1 MEYSNDIKIHELEPL
16 YYSAS
21 NRAEFRLAPDKIYTN
36 TLRLLNVGVTKP
48 SNQDN
53 LNKLAGVAGCIS
65 SISILD
71 GNVEI
76 QSLTRAN
83 EWAAIKHSFKSN
95 SYNED
100 LGSVLNLTR
109 KSAHFNLADR
119 TNAQAGAGANIK
131 AIGSKVVEGTLRASI
146 SATNTTE
153 RLTAKGQLDLSD
165 YLGFLQS
172 VNYLDTSLMKDLKVV
187 IEYNMDAL
195 AIMFGNQSTGGL
207 ATTRPLL
214 VVEEIVDPTIISAN
228 MGKSQVINYKVI
240 ENDIVSVP
248 AIVPTAANTNPV
260 QPKTYHIHAFNNKS
274 VDRMLIK
281 SRTTLASTE
290 NTGNSNVMYGMY
302 NSQAM
307 LKQKNQVRVN
317 GMNIY
322 ARDGITT
329 ENERLAHV
337 ADIWSANMSIMP
349 FQQGLAFKSADADT
363 RDNVIN
369 MGNEAIGTQ
378 SYFACDL
385 AGEKVKDLQIDYERT
400 GFFNATA
407 AQLALCKYN
416 SPIDLILFAEVK
428 KAVIFSGGSYN
439 VVYV

>member
-16 YYSAS
+16 YYSEN
-21 NRAEFRLAPDKIYTN
+21 NRVEFRLPANKIYTN
-36 TLRLLNVGVTKP
+36 TLRLLNVGVVKS

-53 LNKLAGVAGCIS
+53 LNKLAGIAGCIE
-65 SISILD
+65 SIIILD

-76 QSLTRAN
+76 QSLHRAN
-83 EWAAIKHSFKSN
+83 EWCAIKHSFKSN

-119 TNAQAGAGANIK
+119 TNAQVAGRC
-131 AIGSKVVEGTLRASI
+131 IGSKVVEGGLRANI
-146 SATNTTE
+146 SVTNTSD
-153 RLTAKGQLDLSD
+153 RLTSKGQLDLSD
-165 YLGFLQS
+165 YMGFLQS
-172 VNYLDTSLMKDLKVV
+172 VNYLDTSLMQNLKVV
-187 IEYNMDAL
+187 IEYNMDQL
-195 AIMFGNQSTGGL
+195 NVMYGNHGAGNISS
-207 ATTRPLL
+207 TRPLL
-214 VVEEIVDPTIISAN
+214 VVEEIVDPNIVSAN

-240 ENDIVSVP
+240 ESDIVSVP
-248 AIVPTAANTNPV
+248 GIVPTANNANPIQFQTF
-260 QPKTYHIHAFNNKS
+260 HLHAYNNKS

-281 SRTTLASTE
+281 TRSTLASTE
-290 NTGNSNVMYGMY
+290 NTGATNVMYGIY

-322 ARDGITT
+322 PRDGVSK
-329 ENERLAHV
+329 ENERLAGV
-337 ADIWSANMSIMP
+337 ADIWAPNMSIMP
-349 FQQGLAFKSADADT
+349 FQQGLAFKAPDALT
-363 RDNVIN
+363 RDQVIA
-369 MGNEAIGTQ
+369 MGNESIGSQ

-385 AGEKVKDLQIDYERT
+385 AGQKVKDLQLDYQRV
-400 GFFNATA
+400 GFFNQTA
-407 AQLALCKYN
+407 GQLALSKYN
-416 SPIDLILFAEVK
+416 SALNLVVFAEVK

>member
-1 MEYSNDIKIHELEPL
+1 MEYSNDIKIHEIEPL

-21 NRAEFRLAPDKIYTN
+21 NRAEFRLSSDKLYTN
-36 TLRLLNVGVTKP
+36 TLRLINVGVTK
-48 SNQDN
+48 SADQNN

-65 SISILD
+65 NMTILD

-83 EWAAIKHSFKSN
+83 EWCAIKHSFKSN

-119 TNAQAGAGANIK
+119 TNAQAAGRCV
-131 AIGSKVVEGTLRASI
+131 GSKVVEGTLRTAI

-153 RLTAKGQLDLSD
+153 RLAAKGQLDLSD
-165 YLGFLQS
+165 YMGFLQS

-195 AIMFGNQSTGGL
+195 AIMFGNQDTGNL
-207 ATTRPLL
+207 ASTRPLL
-214 VVEEIVDPTIISAN
+214 VVEEIVDPNIVSAN
-228 MGKSQVINYKVI
+228 MGKTQVINFKVI

-248 AIVPTAANTNPV
+248 AIAPTAGIPNPV
-260 QPKTYHIHAFNNKS
+260 QTQTFHVHAYNNKS

-281 SRTTLASTE
+281 SRTRLATSE
-290 NTGNSNVMYGMY
+290 NTGNINVMYGLY

-322 ARDGITT
+322 ARDGITS

-337 ADIWSANMSIMP
+337 ADTWAPNMSIMP
-349 FQQGLAFKSADADT
+349 FQQGLAFKAPDALS
-363 RDNVIN
+363 RDQIIN
-369 MGNEAIGTQ
+369 MGNEAIGSQ

-385 AGEKVKDLQIDYERT
+385 AGEKVKDLQIDYERV
-400 GFFNATA
+400 GFFNADA

-416 SPIDLILFAEVK
+416 SAVDLIVFAEVK
-428 KAVIFSGGSYN
+428 KAIIFSGSSYN
-439 VVYV
+439 VVYL

>member
-1 MEYSNDIKIHELEPL
+1 MEYSNDVKIHEIEPL
-16 YYSAS
+16 YYSAG
-21 NRAEFRLAPDKIYTN
+21 NRAEFRLSPNKIYTN
-36 TLRLLNVGVTKP
+36 TVRLLNVGVTKTADQ
-48 SNQDN
+48 NN

-83 EWAAIKHSFKSN
+83 EWCAIKHSFKSN

-100 LGSVLNLTR
+100 LASVLNLTR

-119 TNAQAGAGANIK
+119 TNAQGGAGVDEKIL
-131 AIGSKVVEGTLRASI
+131 GSKVVEGTLRTTI

-153 RLTAKGQLDLSD
+153 RRTAKGQLDLSD

-172 VNYLDTSLMKDLKVV
+172 VNYLDTNLMKDLKVV

-195 AIMFGNQSTGGL
+195 AIMFGNQDTGTL
-207 ATTRPLL
+207 ASTRPLL
-214 VVEEIVDPTIISAN
+214 VVEEIVEPSIVSAN

-248 AIVPTAANTNPV
+248 AITATAGNPNPV
-260 QPKTYHIHAFNNKS
+260 QSPTFHIHAYNNKS
-274 VDRMLIK
+274 VDRVLIK

-290 NTGNSNVMYGMY
+290 NTGNINVMYGMY

-322 ARDGITT
+322 ARDGITS

-337 ADIWSANMSIMP
+337 ADIWSPNMSIMP

-363 RDNVIN
+363 RNNVIN
-369 MGNEAIGTQ
+369 MGNEAIGSQ

-400 GFFNATA
+400 GFFNATG

-416 SPIDLILFAEVK
+416 SALDLVIFAEVK
-428 KAVIFSGGSYN
+428 KAIIFSEGSYN

>member
-1 MEYSNDIKIHELEPL
+1 MEYSNDIKLHELEPL
-16 YYSAS
+16 YYSES
-21 NRAEFRLAPDKIYTN
+21 NRAEFRLSPNKLYTN
-36 TLRLLNVGVTKP
+36 TLRLLNVGVTKTA
-48 SNQDN
+48 NQNN
-53 LNKLAGVAGCIS
+53 LNKLAGVAGCLS
-65 SISILD
+65 SITILD

-119 TNAQAGAGANIK
+119 TNAQNVDRCV
-131 AIGSKVVEGTLRASI
+131 GSKVVEGTLRTAI

-153 RLTAKGQLDLSD
+153 RLAAKGQLDLSD
-165 YLGFLQS
+165 YVGFLQS

-195 AIMFGNQSTGGL
+195 AIMFGDQATGNL
-207 ATTRPLL
+207 ASTRPLL
-214 VVEEIVDPTIISAN
+214 VVEEIVDPNIVSAN
-228 MGKSQVINYKVI
+228 MGKTQVISYKVI
-240 ENDIVSVP
+240 ENDIVTVP
-248 AIVPTAANTNPV
+248 AMTPSVAIPNPV
-260 QPKTYHIHAFNNKS
+260 QPQTFHVHAFNNKS

-281 SRTTLASTE
+281 SRTTLATTE
-290 NTGNSNVMYGMY
+290 NTGNVNVMYGMY

-307 LKQKNQVRVN
+307 FKQKNQVRVN
-317 GMNIY
+317 GMNIF
-322 ARDGITT
+322 ARDGITS

-337 ADIWSANMSIMP
+337 ADTWSPNMSIMP
-349 FQQGLAFKSADADT
+349 FQQGLAFKAPDDLT
-363 RDNVIN
+363 RDTVIN
-369 MGNEAIGTQ
+369 MGNEAIGSQ

-385 AGEKVKDLQIDYERT
+385 AGEKVKDLQLDYERV

-407 AQLALCKYN
+407 AQHSLCKYN
-416 SPIDLILFAEVK
+416 SAVDLIVFAEVK

>member
-21 NRAEFRLAPDKIYTN
+21 NRAEFRLSPDKIYTN
-36 TLRLLNVGVTKP
+36 SLRLLNVGVTKP

-119 TNAQAGAGANIK
+119 TNAQGGAGANIK
-131 AIGSKVVEGTLRASI
+131 IVGSKVVEGTLRAGI

-153 RLTAKGQLDLSD
+153 RRTAKGQLDLSD
-165 YLGFLQS
+165 YMGFLQS

-214 VVEEIVDPTIISAN
+214 VVEEIVDPSIVSAN
-228 MGKSQVINYKVI
+228 MGKTQVINYKVI
-240 ENDIVSVP
+240 ENDIVSVE
-248 AIVPTAANTNPV
+248 AMLPTAAIPNPV
-260 QPKTYHIHAFNNKS
+260 QPKTYHIHAYNNKS

-281 SRTTLASTE
+281 TRTTLASTE
-290 NTGNSNVMYGMY
+290 NTGNTNVMYGMY

-322 ARDGITT
+322 ARDGISK
-329 ENERLAHV
+329 ENERLAGV
-337 ADIWSANMSIMP
+337 ADIWSPNMSIMP
-349 FQQGLAFKSADADT
+349 FQQGLAFRSADTDT

-385 AGEKVKDLQIDYERT
+385 AGEKVKDLQIDYERV
-400 GFFNATA
+400 GFFNADA
-407 AQLALCKYN
+407 GQLALCKYN
-416 SPIDLILFAEVK
+416 SAVDLILFAEVK

>member
-1 MEYSNDIKIHELEPL
+1 MEYSNDIKIHEIEPL

-21 NRAEFRLAPDKIYTN
+21 NRAEFRLSPDKLYTN
-36 TLRLLNVGVTKP
+36 TLRLLNVGVTK
-48 SNQDN
+48 SANQNN

-65 SISILD
+65 NMTILD

-119 TNAQAGAGANIK
+119 TNAQDVDRCV
-131 AIGSKVVEGTLRASI
+131 GSKVVEGTLRTAL

-153 RLTAKGQLDLSD
+153 RLAAKGQLDLSD
-165 YLGFLQS
+165 YMGFLQS

-195 AIMFGNQSTGGL
+195 AIMFGNQDTGNL
-207 ATTRPLL
+207 ASTRPLL
-214 VVEEIVDPTIISAN
+214 VVEEIVDPNIVSAN
-228 MGKSQVINYKVI
+228 MGKTQVINFKVI

-248 AIVPTAANTNPV
+248 AMAPTVAIPNPV
-260 QPKTYHIHAFNNKS
+260 QSPTFHVHAFNNKS

-281 SRTTLASTE
+281 SRTRLATSE
-290 NTGNSNVMYGMY
+290 NTGNVNVMYGLY

-322 ARDGITT
+322 ARDGITS
-329 ENERLAHV
+329 ENERLALV
-337 ADIWSANMSIMP
+337 ADTWAPNMSIMP
-349 FQQGLAFKSADADT
+349 FQQGLAFKAADAYT
-363 RDNVIN
+363 RDQVIN
-369 MGNEAIGTQ
+369 MGNEAIGSQ

-385 AGEKVKDLQIDYERT
+385 AGEKVKDLQIDYERV
-400 GFFNATA
+400 GFFNADA

-416 SPIDLILFAEVK
+416 SAVDLIVFAEVK
-428 KAVIFSGGSYN
+428 KAIIFSGSSYN